1 MSMKKILVVD
11 DETNIRNL
19 IKNILGSEYR
29 ISTATNGIEALE
41 LLKEEDFN
49 LIILDINMPQMDG
62 VEFMEQLKKRNIS
75 TPVVIVSAF
84 SDPEKLIK
92 IFKLGAS
99 DFVIKPF
106 SSDQILETVHK
117 TFETEQKKEE
127 DISEMI
133 KKIKQLINIGNLTE
147 AKENSLELLKIL
159 PSSSIPHFLYGVIL
173 EKEGKLEEAKKHF
186 QASLIFDPSYEPAQK
201 KLKNIG
207 G

>member
-1 MSMKKILVVD
+1 MHMKKILVVD

-19 IKNILGSEYR
+19 IKNILGNEYQ

-41 LLKEEDFN
+41 VLKNEEFD

-62 VEFMEQLKKRNIS
+62 VEFMKQLRKQNIS
-75 TPVVIVSAF
+75 TPVIVASAF

-92 IFKLGAS
+92 VFKLGAS

-117 TFETEQKKEE
+117 TFETEQKKEK
-127 DISEMI
+127 DISELI
-133 KKIKQLINIGNLTE
+133 KKSKQFINIGNLTK
-147 AKENSLELLKIL
+147 AKENILELLKIL
-159 PSSSIPHFLYGVIL
+159 PSSPIPHFLYGIVL
-173 EKEGKLEEAKKHF
+173 EKEHKLEEAKKHF
-186 QASLIFDPSYEPAQK
+186 QASLIFDPSYEPARK